1 MISISSKMVLK
12 SVLASMLLGA
22 IFAICYTVLLTIGML
37 AKGLILRK
45 KISENASC
53 SKAKTLTN
61 VIELL
66 STLTVGV
73 SYLLLS
79 YVLLDGVLEIYSL
92 LSLIASFFLVRKALL
107 AIKDILVKKPNK
119 MFENAIYKT

>member
-1 MISISSKMVLK
+1 
-12 SVLASMLLGA
+12 
-22 IFAICYTVLLTIGML
+22 ML
-37 AKGLILRK
+37 AKGLIMRK

-66 STLTVGV
+66 LTLTVGV

-79 YVLLDGVLEIYSL
+79 YVLLDGVFEIYSL

-107 AIKDILVKKPNK
+107 AIKDVLVKKPNK